1 MATFSRIM
9 AATDF
14 SDPSLEAVRRSVA
27 LLKAGRAESGCILHV
42 TETGTLES
50 LRQLLGR
57 SPDLSDAL
65 EQRLEALATDIADEI
80 GVTLDTQ
87 LLPGPIARSLAEAMT
102 AEDLIV
108 LGSQGSHRAR
118 DLLLGTTAQRLVY
131 HSPGA
136 ALVARRPASRAW
148 RRVLVATD
156 FSEPSRRAL
165 ERAVQLAPEAEIELV
180 HVYASRFEPSMHYAG
195 VDETLIQEYRQRAR
209 LEAERDMRAFLEGSG
224 ASAVNTR
231 LEFGH
236 APHRLR
242 DMVSED
248 GIDLLVVGK
257 QGQSMTRDIM
267 LGSVSMSLLQRS
279 DCDVLVVS

>member
-14 SDPSLEAVRRSVA
+14 SDPSLEAVRRSAA
-27 LLKAGRAESGCILHV
+27 LLKAGQAESGCILHV
-42 TETGTLES
+42 TEAGIMGS
-50 LRQLLGR
+50 LRELLGR
-57 SPDLSDAL
+57 SPDLSAAL
-65 EQRLEALATDIADEI
+65 EQRLEALATDIADET
-80 GVTLDTQ
+80 GMTLTTQ
-87 LLPGPIARSLAEAMT
+87 LLPGPIARSLAGAIT
-102 AEDLIV
+102 ADDLIV
-108 LGSQGSHRAR
+108 LGSQGSHRGR
-118 DLLLGTTAQRLVY
+118 ELLLGTTAQRLVY
-131 HSPGA
+131 QIPGA
-136 ALVARRPASRAW
+136 ALVVRRTASRAW

-165 ERAVQLAPEAEIELV
+165 ERAAQLAPEAEVGLV

-195 VDETLIQEYRQRAR
+195 VDETVIQEYRQRAR
-209 LEAERDMRAFLEGSG
+209 LEAERDMRAFLEAGD
-224 ASAVNTR
+224 APAVNTR
-231 LEFGH
+231 LESGY

-248 GIDLLVVGK
+248 DIDLLVVGK

-279 DCDVLVVS
+279 ECDVLVVS

>member
-14 SDPSLEAVRRSVA
+14 SDSSLEAVRRTAA
-27 LLKAGRAESGCILHV
+27 LLKAGQAESGCILHV
-42 TETGTLES
+42 TEAGIMES
-50 LRQLLGR
+50 LRQLLGQ
-57 SPDLSDAL
+57 SPDLSAAL
-65 EQRLEALATDIADEI
+65 EQRLQALAKDIADETGAI
-80 GVTLDTQ
+80 LETR
-87 LLPGPIARSLAEAMT
+87 LLSGPIARSLAEAMT

-118 DLLLGTTAQRLVY
+118 ELLLGTTAQQLVY

-136 ALVARRPASRAW
+136 ALVVRRPASSSW
-148 RRVLVATD
+148 RKVLVATD

-195 VDETLIQEYRQRAR
+195 VDETLVQEYRQRAR
-209 LEAERDMRAFLEGSG
+209 LEAEREMRAFMEASG
-224 ASAVNTR
+224 APAVKSR
-231 LEFGH
+231 LESGY

-248 GIDLLVVGK
+248 EIDLLVVGK
-257 QGQSMTRDIM
+257 QGQSMTRDLM
-267 LGSVSMSLLQRS
+267 LGSVSMSLLQRA